1 MLLYVVVCNFQTQ
14 PCGVFELEQ
23 QAIDKVLNA
32 KMQELFERSN
42 PEWRVYQ
49 LQPGS
54 FFIEPWSPI
63 LCRTITLH
71 DKD

>member
-23 QAIDKVLNA
+23 QAIDKVLDA
-32 KMQELFERSN
+32 KMHKLFEGSN
-42 PEWRVYQ
+42 PEWRVYR

-54 FFIEPWSPI
+54 FFIEPWSPM